1 MRIHFI
7 AIGGAAMHNL
17 AMAVATKAGYIVTG
31 SDDEIFDPARTHL
44 QEAGLLP
51 EEMGWHPEK
60 ITSDIDAI
68 ILGMH
73 AREDNPELVR
83 ARELGIKI
91 YSFPEYLYEQT
102 KDKIRIVVG
111 GSHGKTSTTSMILYV
126 LQHLGIEADYMVGA
140 QIEGFERMVRLS
152 DTAKYAVF
160 EGDEY
165 LTSPLDLRSKFLWY
179 HPHVAIL
186 TGIAWDHIN
195 VFPTFEGYV
204 DTFRKFVDGIEENG
218 TFIYYKHDANLCE
231 IASQA
236 RPDIQL
242 VPYEAYNNSTPS
254 YTTPHNATPFKIFG
268 RHNMENLQAAAL
280 ACQQIGVKLEDF
292 YREISTFTGASN
304 RLELID
310 EIGTNVAYKDFA
322 HSPSKLRATV
332 NAVRERYP
340 EKQLVAAME
349 LHTFSSLMADF
360 LPQYE
365 GCMAQA
371 DVALVYFNP
380 KVIEHKRLTPI
391 TAEEVRKAFGTENV
405 EVFTDSQLLQ
415 ERLRSLTYDNTALL
429 MMTSGTFDGVNI
441 PEFAKELIS
450 SNKVNSKKKQAKLP
464 YTHCLNCG
472 AELQGKYCHVCG
484 QEATSKTPTVGAFL
498 VEYANHAFIWDS
510 NFFKT
515 LWNLISRP
523 GYLTKEFIAGKFAS
537 HEHPLKLNMFLL
549 FVLITLFV
557 FFAGTEKMSN
567 SVHNLTHSESVRP
580 GIQLEFLIKNGY
592 TERINESPRDTVHLL
607 APLFLVERYPEV
619 LSNIETIEDTDGKG
633 LDKWIAVLP
642 HVLIEDSIVML
653 DESGYYR
660 FNQQSK
666 AGENELKMVNT
677 VWSEMVKLI
686 AKYFPLL
693 ILFTAPFLAIA
704 LGIVQRKSRIPR
716 IHHFIFALHYTAFLE
731 LLMICIFLLHLTLSP
746 PMEWL
751 QWVMIIGSCVYLT
764 IAFRNV
770 YGTTTWTMAALKALF
785 TSVVYVLIGM
795 AIFFVIFIVACFITA
810 NNAMIS

>member
-17 AMAVATKAGYIVTG
+17 AMAVATKAGYVVTG

-140 QIEGFERMVRLS
+140 QIEGFERMLRLS

-195 VFPTFEGYV
+195 VFPTFDGYV

-218 TFIYYKHDANLCE
+218 TFIYYKNDSNLCE

-236 RPDIQL
+236 RPDIKQL
-242 VPYEAYNNSTPS
+242 PYEAYQGDVRMR
-254 YTTPHNATPFKIFG
+254 IFG
-268 RHNMENLQAAAL
+268 RLNMENLQAAAL
-280 ACQQIGVKLEDF
+280 ACEQIGIKREDF
-292 YREISTFTGASN
+292 YREIATFTGASN

-332 NAVRERYP
+332 NAVRNHYP

-391 TAEEVRKAFGTENV
+391 TAEEVRNAFGTENV

-450 SNKVNSKKKQAKLP
+450 SNKDKDNSKKDQSQIP

-510 NFFKT
+510 NFLKT
-515 LWNLISRP
+515 LWNLIRRP

-557 FFAGTEKMSN
+557 FFAGTEKVN
-567 SVHNLTHSESVRP
+567 NKVHNITNNEAVLA
-580 GIQLEFLIKNGY
+580 GLQLEFMIDRGELD
-592 TERINESPRDTVHLL
+592 TTLLSPQDTVQLL
-607 APLFLVERYPEV
+607 APLFFANQYPGF
-619 LSNIETIEDTDGKG
+619 IRCIDTLENTHDKG
-633 LDKWIAVLP
+633 LDKWIAVIP
-642 HVLIEDSIVML
+642 HTFIEDSIMVEY
-653 DESGYYR
+653 ESGCYR
-660 FNQQSK
+660 INQELKTAQ
-666 AGENELKMVNT
+666 NELMLVNSIAQEL
-677 VWSEMVKLI
+677 VDLI
-686 AKYFPLL
+686 ARYFPLL
-693 ILFTAPFLAIA
+693 VLFTAPFLAIS
-704 LGIVQRKSRIPR
+704 LRFVQRKNRLPR

-731 LLMICIFLLHLTLSP
+731 VIMICIFLLHLTVSP
-746 PMEWL
+746 PMWL
-751 QWVMIIGSCVYLT
+751 LECGMIIGSCLYLT

-770 YGTTTWTMAALKALF
+770 YGTSTWTKAMLKALF
-785 TSVVYVLIGM
+785 TSVVYVLIGLGVFLGILIV
-795 AIFFVIFIVACFITA
+795 AFFVAI
-810 NNAMIS
+810 NNALIS

>member
-17 AMAVATKAGYIVTG
+17 AMAVATKAGYVVTG

-83 ARELGIKI
+83 ARELGLKI

-152 DTAKYAVF
+152 DTAKFAVF

-204 DTFRKFVDGIEENG
+204 DTFRKFVEGIEENG
-218 TFIYYKHDANLCE
+218 TFIYYKHDTNLCE

-236 RPDIQL
+236 RPDIKQL
-242 VPYEAYNNSTPS
+242 PYEAYEPTPNPS
-254 YTTPHNATPFKIFG
+254 LKGREVGLKIFG

-280 ACQQIGVKLEDF
+280 ACQQIGVNPEDF

-349 LHTFSSLMADF
+349 LHTFSSLMANF

-371 DVALVYFNP
+371 DKAFVYFNP
-380 KVIEHKRLTPI
+380 KVLEHKKLPPI
-391 TAEEVRKAFGTENV
+391 SAEEVGKAFGSANV
-405 EVFTDSQLLQ
+405 EVFTNSQLLQ
-415 ERLRSLTYDNTALL
+415 ERLREIKYQNTALL
-429 MMTSGTFDGVNI
+429 MMSSGNFDGMNI
-441 PEFAKELIS
+441 PEFARELI
-450 SNKVNSKKKQAKLP
+450 N
-464 YTHCLNCG
+464 
-472 AELQGKYCHVCG
+472 
-484 QEATSKTPTVGAFL
+484 
-498 VEYANHAFIWDS
+498 
-510 NFFKT
+510 
-515 LWNLISRP
+515 R
-523 GYLTKEFIAGKFAS
+523 
-537 HEHPLKLNMFLL
+537 
-549 FVLITLFV
+549 
-557 FFAGTEKMSN
+557 
-567 SVHNLTHSESVRP
+567 
-580 GIQLEFLIKNGY
+580 
-592 TERINESPRDTVHLL
+592 
-607 APLFLVERYPEV
+607 
-619 LSNIETIEDTDGKG
+619 
-633 LDKWIAVLP
+633 
-642 HVLIEDSIVML
+642 
-653 DESGYYR
+653 
-660 FNQQSK
+660 
-666 AGENELKMVNT
+666 
-677 VWSEMVKLI
+677 
-686 AKYFPLL
+686 
-693 ILFTAPFLAIA
+693 
-704 LGIVQRKSRIPR
+704 
-716 IHHFIFALHYTAFLE
+716 
-731 LLMICIFLLHLTLSP
+731 
-746 PMEWL
+746 
-751 QWVMIIGSCVYLT
+751 
-764 IAFRNV
+764 
-770 YGTTTWTMAALKALF
+770 
-785 TSVVYVLIGM
+785 
-795 AIFFVIFIVACFITA
+795 
-810 NNAMIS
+810 